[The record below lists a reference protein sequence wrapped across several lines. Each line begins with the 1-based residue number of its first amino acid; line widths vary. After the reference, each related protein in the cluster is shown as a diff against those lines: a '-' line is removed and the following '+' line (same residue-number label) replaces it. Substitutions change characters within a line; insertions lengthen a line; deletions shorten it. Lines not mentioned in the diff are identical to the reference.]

1 MTSHFMHCFSTIQPG
16 MTAEKQVVLK
26 ACRRAQDHMLL
37 VMCYCKQLGEINGAT
52 LITVK

>member
-1 MTSHFMHCFSTIQPG
+1 MLFIFSTIQPG
-16 MTAEKQVVLK
+16 MTAVKEVELK
-26 ACRRAQDHMLL
+26 ACRCGQDYMLL